1 MFLDLAL
8 EAYIRTLTER
18 IMHIDIGFEA
28 YVREVSVILKN
39 LCLSYQWT
47 ELHYL
52 KDDWNNVVCALAK
65 DLSENNAKKIKSVI
79 DRVKMAL
86 GEVNDVFENTM

>member
-1 MFLDLAL
+1 
-8 EAYIRTLTER
+8 
-18 IMHIDIGFEA
+18 
-28 YVREVSVILKN
+28 
-39 LCLSYQWT
+39 
-47 ELHYL
+47 L